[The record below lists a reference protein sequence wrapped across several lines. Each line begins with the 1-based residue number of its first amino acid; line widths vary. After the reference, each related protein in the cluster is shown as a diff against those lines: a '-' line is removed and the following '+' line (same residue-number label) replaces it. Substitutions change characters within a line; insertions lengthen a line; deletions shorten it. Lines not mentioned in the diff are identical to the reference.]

1 MFDLILHTVSHPP
14 GYTPLMGPGVLMPQ
28 CSLVVGLGFASLGV
42 GDFEMKFRV
51 QDSWRNETPRSPPE
65 AREVVS
71 G

>member
-1 MFDLILHTVSHPP
+1 
-14 GYTPLMGPGVLMPQ
+14 MGPGVLVPQ